1 MQSCPAQGACHALAQ
16 SGEILLSCIMNNSI
30 VISSVSVVFGDGA
43 NAVVALDQVSLEIA
57 QNEFFTLLGPSG
69 CGKTTLLRCIAGFE
83 VPTTGSIRLDGVA
96 MDGLPPFK
104 RPVNTVF
111 QSYALFPHLT
121 VAQNIAFGLEER
133 RISKPEIT
141 KTVGRMLELVR
152 LTGYDA
158 RKPAQ
163 LSGGQQQRVALAR
176 ALANSPKVLLLD
188 ESLSALD
195 LKLRQEMRLELK
207 RLQRDTGITFV
218 FVTHDQD
225 EALTMS
231 DRVAVMRSG
240 RVAQIGTPAEI
251 YDHPRSR
258 YVADFIGDTNF
269 LSGTVRDA
277 RLELANGFVPIPAGL
292 PQGSN
297 QTIAVRPERLHL
309 VTEGGDLRSQVTA
322 VIYMGN
328 ETMYHL
334 TDNLR
339 VRVPNNAGARADH
352 AVGAEVGLIVPLSAV
367 QPLEDA
373 S

>member
-1 MQSCPAQGACHALAQ
+1 
-16 SGEILLSCIMNNSI
+16 MNNSI
-30 VISSVSVVFGDGA
+30 VISDVSVVFGDGA
-43 NAVVALDQVSLEIA
+43 SAVTALDRVSLEIA

-83 VPTTGSIRLDGVA
+83 VPTQGSIRLDGVTLE
-96 MDGLPPFK
+96 GLPPFK

-121 VAQNIAFGLEER
+121 VAQNIAIGLQER
-133 RISKPEIT
+133 RAPKSEIAT
-141 KTVGRMLELVR
+141 TVGRMLELVK
-152 LTGYDA
+152 LTGYGA

-240 RVAQIGTPAEI
+240 QIAQIGTPSEI
-251 YDHPRSR
+251 YDRPRSR

-269 LSGTVRDA
+269 LSGTVRGTERDA
-277 RLELANGFVPIPAGL
+277 RLETPSGFVPIPAGL
-292 PQGSN
+292 PQGSK
-297 QTIAVRPERLHL
+297 QTVAVRPERLSL
-309 VTEGGDLRSQVTA
+309 VASGGDLRSRITEV
-322 VIYMGN
+322 VYMGN

-334 TDNLR
+334 SGSLR
-339 VRVPNNAGARADH
+339 VRVPNNAGAAAAHR
-352 AVGAEVGLIVPLSAV
+352 VGDEVGLIVPLVAV

>member
-1 MQSCPAQGACHALAQ
+1 MS
-16 SGEILLSCIMNNSI
+16 SSI
-30 VISSVSVVFGDGA
+30 VISNVSVVFGDGA
-43 NAVVALDQVSLEIA
+43 NQVKALDQVSLEVG

-83 VPTTGSIRLDGVA
+83 IPSQGSIRLDDVA
-96 MDGLPPFK
+96 LEGLPPFK

-133 RISKPEIT
+133 RVSKREIAN
-141 KTVGRMLELVR
+141 TVGRMLELVK
-152 LTGYDA
+152 LSGYDA
-158 RKPAQ
+158 RKPVQ

-231 DRVAVMRSG
+231 DRLAVMRSG
-240 RVAQIGTPAEI
+240 RVAQIGTPSQI
-251 YDHPRSR
+251 YDHPRSK

-269 LSGTVRDA
+269 LSGTVREGH
-277 RLELANGFVPIPAGL
+277 LETPSGFVPIPLDL
-292 PQGSN
+292 PQGSS
-297 QTIAVRPERLHL
+297 QTVAVRPERLRLVAEGGHL
-309 VTEGGDLRSQVTA
+309 RTRVTEV
-322 VIYMGN
+322 VYMGN
-328 ETMYHL
+328 DTMYHL
-334 TDNLR
+334 ANDVR
-339 VRVPNNAGARADH
+339 VRVPNNAGAMPEYAL
-352 AVGAEVGLIVPLSAV
+352 GAEVGLVVPLAAV

>member
-1 MQSCPAQGACHALAQ
+1 MS
-16 SGEILLSCIMNNSI
+16 SSI
-30 VISSVSVVFGDGA
+30 VISNVSVVFGDGA
-43 NAVVALDQVSLEIA
+43 NAVKALDDVSLEIA

-83 VPTTGSIRLDGVA
+83 VPSAGSIRLDGVA
-96 MDGLPPFK
+96 LEGLPPFK

-133 RISKPEIT
+133 RASKNEIA
-141 KTVGRMLELVR
+141 KTVGQMLELVK
-152 LTGYDA
+152 LSGYGA
-158 RKPAQ
+158 RKPVQ

-176 ALANSPKVLLLD
+176 ALANRPKVLLLD

-231 DRVAVMRSG
+231 DRLAVMRSG
-240 RVAQIGTPAEI
+240 QVAQIGTPSEI

-269 LSGTVRDA
+269 LSGTVQGA
-277 RLELANGFVPIPAGL
+277 RLETPSGFVPIPAGL
-292 PQGSN
+292 PQGST
-297 QTIAVRPERLHL
+297 QTIAVRPERLRL
-309 VTEGGDLRSQVTA
+309 VTDGGDLRTHVTE
-322 VIYMGN
+322 VVYMGN

-334 TDNLR
+334 QSDLR
-339 VRVPNNAGARADH
+339 VRVPNNAGAMPEYTVGA
-352 AVGAEVGLIVPLSAV
+352 AVGLTVPLSAV

>member
-1 MQSCPAQGACHALAQ
+1 MDS
-16 SGEILLSCIMNNSI
+16 SI
-30 VISSVSVVFGDGA
+30 VISNVSVTFGDGA
-43 NAVVALDQVSLEIA
+43 NAVNALDQVSLEIRR
-57 QNEFFTLLGPSG
+57 NEYFTLLGPSG

-83 VPTTGSIRLDGVA
+83 IPTHGSIRLDGVA
-96 MDGLPPFK
+96 LEGLPPFK

-133 RISKPEIT
+133 RISKSEIAT
-141 KTVGRMLELVR
+141 MVGRMLELVK
-152 LTGYDA
+152 LSGYGA
-158 RKPAQ
+158 RKPVQ

-176 ALANSPKVLLLD
+176 ALANNPKVLLLD

-240 RVAQIGTPAEI
+240 RVAQIGTPSEI
-251 YDHPRSR
+251 YDHPRSK

-269 LSGTVRDA
+269 LTGTVQGA
-277 RLELANGFVPIPAGL
+277 RLEIVGGSVPLPAGL
-292 PQGSN
+292 VQGSS
-297 QTIAVRPERLHL
+297 QTVAVCPERLRL
-309 VTEGGDLRSQVTA
+309 VADGGDLRTHVTE
-322 VIYMGN
+322 VVYMGN
-328 ETMYHL
+328 DTMYHL
-334 TDNLR
+334 ANDVR
-339 VRVPNNAGARADH
+339 VRVPNNAGANPAYRI
-352 AVGAEVGLIVPLSAV
+352 GAEVGLIVPLAAV

>member
-1 MQSCPAQGACHALAQ
+1 MTPERTSPPRSARDT
-16 SGEILLSCIMNNSI
+16 SIEIESL
-30 VISSVSVVFGDGA
+30 SVVFGEGSS
-43 NAVVALDQVSLEIA
+43 AVRALDEVSLEI
-57 QNEFFTLLGPSG
+57 NRGEFFTLLGPSG

-83 VPTTGSIRLDGVA
+83 VPTHGSIRLDGA
-96 MDGLPPFK
+96 PLEGLPPFK

-133 RISKPEIT
+133 RTPRSTISS
-141 KTVGRMLELVR
+141 TVERMLALVK
-152 LTGYDA
+152 LEGYGA

-176 ALANSPKVLLLD
+176 SLANNPKVLLLD

-195 LKLRQEMRLELK
+195 LKLRQDMRLELK
-207 RLQRDTGITFV
+207 RLQRETGITFV

-231 DRVAVMRSG
+231 DRIAVMRAG
-240 RVAQIGTPAEI
+240 RVAQIGTPSEI

-269 LSGTVRDA
+269 LTGTVRGNQ
-277 RLELANGFVPIPAGL
+277 LELEPSSGLSGCVPLSSVL
-292 PQGSN
+292 PSSQL
-297 QTIAVRPERLHL
+297 TVALRPERLSL
-309 VTEGGDLRSQVTA
+309 VSGVALETATLRGQVSEI
-322 VIYMGN
+322 VYMGN
-328 ETMYHL
+328 ETMFHIA
-334 TDNLR
+334 DQLR
-339 VRVPNNAGARADH
+339 VRVPNTRGASLPHR
-352 AVGAEVGLIVPLSAV
+352 VGDTVGVIVPPDAV

>member
-1 MQSCPAQGACHALAQ
+1 
-16 SGEILLSCIMNNSI
+16 MNSSI
-30 VISSVSVVFGDGA
+30 VISNVSVIFGGGA
-43 NAVVALDQVSLEIA
+43 NAVKALDQVSLEIA

-83 VPTTGSIRLDGVA
+83 IPSTGSIRLDGVA
-96 MDGLPPFK
+96 LEGLPPFK

-121 VAQNIAFGLEER
+121 VAQNIAFGLQER
-133 RISKPEIT
+133 RVAKAEIER
-141 KTVGRMLELVR
+141 TVGRMLELVK
-152 LTGYDA
+152 LSGYGA

-195 LKLRQEMRLELK
+195 LKLRQDMRLELK

-231 DRVAVMRSG
+231 DRLAVMRSG
-240 RVAQIGTPAEI
+240 QVAQIGTPSQI
-251 YDHPRSR
+251 YDHPRSK

-269 LSGTVRDA
+269 LSGIVRDN
-277 RLELANGFVPIPAGL
+277 RLETQSGFVPIPADL
-292 PQGSN
+292 PQGSK
-297 QTIAVRPERLHL
+297 QTVAVRPERLRL
-309 VTEGGDLRSQVTA
+309 VSDGGDLRSRITQIV
-322 VIYMGN
+322 YMGN

-334 TDNLR
+334 EGDMR
-339 VRVPNNAGARADH
+339 VRVPNNAGATPQYAL
-352 AVGAEVGLIVPLSAV
+352 GAEVGLVVPLSAV